1 MLNATAKNLQSMEE
15 KITKGVEELEKENKL
30 LRKQLTEV
38 YSELKGRDYAIML
51 QRLGFLFKIVENNTM
66 FDADTIVM
74 ATDEIKEALFP
85 KKEEG
90 ESEEA

>member
-1 MLNATAKNLQSMEE
+1 MLNATAENSQSMEE
-15 KITKGVEELEKENKL
+15 KKVTKGVEELKAENEM
-30 LRKQLTEV
+30 LRKQLADV

-74 ATDEIKEALFP
+74 ATDESKEALFP
-85 KKEEG
+85 KAEQKE
-90 ESEEA
+90 S

>member
-1 MLNATAKNLQSMEE
+1 MEE
-15 KITKGVEELEKENKL
+15 KITKSVESLEKENKL
-30 LRKQLTEV
+30 LREQLNNV
-38 YSELKGRDYAIML
+38 YSELNGRDYAIML
-51 QRLGFLFKIVENNTM
+51 QRLSFLFKVVENNAM

-90 ESEEA
+90 KSEEA